1 MVCVSEYIILVMK
14 IFTKE
19 ELIYRGSQRAAVA
32 LYSFWEE
39 QRYDPRYR
47 NEAGVH
53 SRIFDALIPDVYIE
67 LNSKALGR
75 GRKEHVV
82 PCAYIRNLSFKMY
95 HENASID
102 DVAKMISKLLK
113 IAYITEDQRKKVDS
127 IHKYSMPENWNWKTD
142 SILERLVIAGVEV
155 VNPKNSCDF
164 VE

>member
-1 MVCVSEYIILVMK
+1 MK
-14 IFTKE
+14 NFTKE
-19 ELIYRGSQRAAVA
+19 ELAYRGCQRAAMA

-39 QRYDPRYR
+39 QRYDARYQ

-53 SRIFDALIPDVYIE
+53 SRIFDALIPNVYIE

-75 GRKEHVV
+75 SYKEHVV

-95 HENASID
+95 HENSSID

-113 IAYITEDQRKKVDS
+113 IAYITKDERKKIDS
-127 IHKYSMPENWNWKTD
+127 IHKYSMPEKWDWKTD
-142 SILERLVIAGVEV
+142 SILERLIIAGVEV
-155 VNPKNSCDF
+155 VNPKDSCEF